1 MPVDPQVRALLEQ
14 LAASG
19 TPGLEQLSVTEAR
32 ALMASLAPLA
42 GPVEQVAAV
51 EEIAVPG
58 PDGPMAVRLYRPAGA
73 VEGPD
78 GAVEGPAGAVE
89 GPAGAVEGPA
99 GAVEGPA
106 GAVGGPLPL
115 LIWFHGGGWVLG
127 DLESADGTARLL
139 SNGAGV
145 IVASVD
151 YPLAPE
157 HPYPAPHQA
166 CDAAARWLT
175 ENAPAIGADPGRI
188 SVGGDSAG
196 GNLAAVTALLARER
210 GGPPLRFQLLVY
222 PCTDALMSYPS
233 MVENAEGY
241 FLTRAAM
248 QWFYSH
254 YLGAAQD
261 AAKDPSVSPLHA
273 EDTGALPPALII
285 TAQFDPLRDEGEAYG
300 RRLQEA
306 GVPVTVSRYDGQIHG
321 FFGLTMVLDGG
332 KRAMRESCA
341 ALKRALS

>member
-1 MPVDPQVRALLEQ
+1 MPVDPQVRTLLEQ

-32 ALMASLAPLA
+32 ELMASLAPLT
-42 GPVEQVAAV
+42 GPVEEVAAV
-51 EEIAVPG
+51 EDITVPG
-58 PDGPMAVRLYRPAGA
+58 PHGPMAVRLYRPTGAAGA
-73 VEGPD
+73 VEEP
-78 GAVEGPAGAVE
+78 P
-89 GPAGAVEGPA
+89 
-99 GAVEGPA
+99 
-106 GAVGGPLPL
+106 PL

-127 DLESADGTARLL
+127 DLASADGTARLL

-145 IVASVD
+145 MVASVD

-166 CDAAARWLT
+166 CYAAARWLS

-188 SVGGDSAG
+188 AVGGDSAG
-196 GNLAAVTALLARER
+196 GNLAAVTALLARDR
-210 GGPPLRFQLLVY
+210 GGPPLRSQLLIY

-261 AAKDPSVSPLHA
+261 AAKDPSVSPLYA
-273 EDTGALPPALII
+273 DDLAGLPPALII

-332 KRAMRESCA
+332 KQAMHESCA
-341 ALKRALS
+341 ALNRALS